1 MTAPWCVELKEN
13 ILLVVEN
20 LSLVVVGNDDGDG
33 TILVLRNGLRL
44 DGRLDLA
51 GNKVINELGD
61 ASKVDLLGLVIG
73 VLGVLANVLDS
84 EGGPLANLKVQV
96 TTVLAESLSING
108 SEVDDTLVLLSEG
121 LELLG
126 EAGALLLGLSE
137 DVGERDTGL
146 KRSN

>member
-1 MTAPWCVELKEN
+1 VTAPWCIELEED
-13 ILLVVEN
+13 ILLVIEN

>member
-1 MTAPWCVELKEN
+1 M
-13 ILLVVEN
+13 
-20 LSLVVVGNDDGDG
+20 
-33 TILVLRNGLRL
+33 
-44 DGRLDLA
+44 
-51 GNKVINELGD
+51 
-61 ASKVDLLGLVIG
+61 
-73 VLGVLANVLDS
+73 
-84 EGGPLANLKVQV
+84 
-96 TTVLAESLSING
+96 LAESLSING

>member
-1 MTAPWCVELKEN
+1 MTAPWSVELEEN
-13 ILLVVEN
+13 ILLVIEN
-20 LSLVVVGNDDGDG
+20 LGLVVVGNDDGDG

-51 GNKVINELGD
+51 GNKVVNKLGN
-61 ASKVDLLGLVIG
+61 ASKVDLLGLVVG

>member
-1 MTAPWCVELKEN
+1 MTAPWCIELEED
-13 ILLVVEN
+13 ILLVIEN

>member
-1 MTAPWCVELKEN
+1 MTAPWSVELEEN
-13 ILLVVEN
+13 ILLVIEN

-51 GNKVINELGD
+51 GNKVIDKLGN
-61 ASKVDLLGLVIG
+61 ASKVDLLGLVVG

-84 EGGPLANLKVQV
+84 KGGPLANLKVQV

-108 SEVDDTLVLLSEG
+108 REVDDTLVLLGEG
-121 LELLG
+121 LEFLG

-137 DVGERDTGL
+137 DVGERNTGL